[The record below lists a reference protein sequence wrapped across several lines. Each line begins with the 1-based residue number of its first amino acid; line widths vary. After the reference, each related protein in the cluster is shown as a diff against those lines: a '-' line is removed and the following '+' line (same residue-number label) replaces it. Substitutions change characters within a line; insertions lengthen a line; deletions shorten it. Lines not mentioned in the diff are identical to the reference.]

1 VAHARGTDLI
11 LADLAQG
18 EALTARNPPMAT
30 AKVPF
35 QDIPLQVRSLKA
47 EIDAAIQAV
56 LAHGEFILGPEVAVF
71 ERQWAEFCHVPH
83 AVGVSSG
90 TDALHLILRAL
101 GIGAGDEV
109 ITAANT
115 FIATA
120 EAISYAGAKP
130 VLADCR
136 IEDYLID
143 PAAVAAAITPRTR
156 AIIPVHLYGQPA
168 NMNALAALARHKGL
182 ALIEDAAQAHGA
194 ALVDGRVCG
203 SLGLAAAFS
212 FYPAKNLGAF
222 GDGGAVTSSDEGL
235 AGKLRLL
242 RNWGSVV
249 KYHHEVQ
256 GFNSRLDTLQAAIL
270 SVKLRRLGAWN
281 DARRTAAGW
290 YRAAL
295 AGCPGLVLPA
305 EAAWTG
311 RHAYHLFVVRL
322 PERDRDAIAR
332 ELAARGVQTVVH
344 YPVPIHL
351 QKAYADLG
359 LGQGAFPNAEAAAR
373 TILSLPIYPE
383 ITQAQVGHVAD
394 SLRALLGT

>member
-1 VAHARGTDLI
+1 
-11 LADLAQG
+11 
-18 EALTARNPPMAT
+18 MAT

-47 EIDAAIQAV
+47 EIDAAVQAV
-56 LAHGEFILGPEVAVF
+56 LAHGEFILGPEVAAF

-83 AVGVSSG
+83 AVGVGSG

-109 ITAANT
+109 ITAAST

-120 EAISYAGAKP
+120 EAISHAGAKP

-143 PAAVAAAITPRTR
+143 TAAVAAAITPRTR

-222 GDGGAVTSSDEGL
+222 GDGGAVTTSDEGL

-270 SVKLRRLGAWN
+270 SVKLRSLGAWN

-305 EAAWTG
+305 EAPWTG

-322 PERDRDAIAR
+322 PERDRDAVAR
-332 ELAARGVQTVVH
+332 ELAASGVQTVVH

-359 LGQGAFPNAEAAAR
+359 LGKGAFPNAEAAAR
-373 TILSLPIYPE
+373 TILSLPMFPE
-383 ITQAQVGHVAD
+383 ITQAQVGFVAE
-394 SLRALLGT
+394 SLRAVLGA

>member
-1 VAHARGTDLI
+1 MSTTR
-11 LADLAQG
+11 
-18 EALTARNPPMAT
+18 
-30 AKVPF
+30 VPF
-35 QDIPLQVRSLKA
+35 QDLPHQVRNLKP
-47 EIDAAIQAV
+47 EIDAALQAV
-56 LAHGEFILGPEVAVF
+56 LAHGEFILGPEVAIF
-71 ERQWAEFCHVPH
+71 ERHWAEFCHVPH
-83 AVGVSSG
+83 SVGVGSG

-109 ITAANT
+109 ITVANT

-130 VLADCR
+130 VLVDCR
-136 IEDYLID
+136 VDDYLID

-168 NMNALAALARHKGL
+168 DMNTLAALAQDKGL

-194 ALVDGRVCG
+194 ALADGRVCG

-222 GDGGAVTSSDEGL
+222 GDGGAVTTRDEPL
-235 AGKLRLL
+235 VRQLRLL

-249 KYHHEVQ
+249 KYHHEIK

-270 SVKLRRLGAWN
+270 SVKLRHLAAWN

-290 YRAAL
+290 YRSAL
-295 AGCPGLVLPA
+295 NGCPGLALPV
-305 EAAWTG
+305 EAPWTG
-311 RHAYHLFVVRL
+311 RHAYHLFVARL
-322 PERDRDAIAR
+322 LERDRDVVAR
-332 ELAARGVQTVVH
+332 GLAARGVQTVVH

-351 QKAYADLG
+351 QKAYSELG
-359 LGQGAFPNAEAAAR
+359 LRPGAFPCAETAAR
-373 TILSLPIYPE
+373 TILSLPMFPE
-383 ITQAQVGHVAD
+383 ITQTQVAYVAD
-394 SLRALLGT
+394 SLRAVLAS